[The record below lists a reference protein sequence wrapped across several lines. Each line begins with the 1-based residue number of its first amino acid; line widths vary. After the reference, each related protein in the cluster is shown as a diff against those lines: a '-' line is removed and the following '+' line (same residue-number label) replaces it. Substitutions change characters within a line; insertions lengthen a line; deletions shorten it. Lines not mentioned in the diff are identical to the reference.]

1 MSKGYTLVELIVVLV
16 LLTMAAMLVAPA
28 VLRRDGAGALAA
40 LIAQA
45 RATAIGRAEAVALR
59 IEPSGAWRLDGL
71 ASTEAGAIALGRLP
85 SPPATALTLIFSP
98 LGTCAPD
105 IETGAAAEPLRLDP
119 LTCEGA
125 P

>member
-16 LLTMAAMLVAPA
+16 LLAMAAMLVAPA
-28 VLRRDGAGALAA
+28 VLHRDGAGVLAS
-40 LIAQA
+40 LIGQA
-45 RATAIGRAEAVALR
+45 RATAIARAEAVALR
-59 IEPSGAWRLDGL
+59 IERSGAWRLDGL
-71 ASTEAGAIALGRLP
+71 ASSEAGAIALGRLP